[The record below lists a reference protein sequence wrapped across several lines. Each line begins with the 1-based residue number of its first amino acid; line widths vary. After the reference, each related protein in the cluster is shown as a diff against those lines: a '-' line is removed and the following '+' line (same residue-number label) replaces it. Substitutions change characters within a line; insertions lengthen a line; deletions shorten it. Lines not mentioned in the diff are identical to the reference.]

1 MADIFDV
8 PTYKSIKNVLSV
20 TRGKQRKQQ
29 KNSFYY
35 TVAQQ
40 FVGLIKLNPQSKIR
54 MEHILK
60 SVGDNTSPEMFYAIG
75 IAQLLINVGAGLVLM
90 FLSPIITVIISVIAC
105 VGFFNYLGK
114 PEKIVK
120 SRRGKIE
127 RELPAFASV
136 IEQELQKSRNVQEI
150 LEYYKKYA
158 GPELEDELHLTIA
171 EMRIGNREKALID
184 LESRVGSTELS
195 EITRGLI
202 GVIRGDDGTIYFKML
217 SHQFRTLEVA
227 KLRKAILKQPEK
239 INKYSFLILMMAIAT
254 VLTVLGVYIYDMV
267 KDLF

>member
-150 LEYYKKYA
+150 LEYYEKYA